1 MDAPGP
7 VAPTTDAAYLRATE
21 LFQDL
26 DPPALA
32 AIAGAARRRPV
43 RNPWPERFIRMAY
56 GWLLIAAVLNR
67 AYSGRAWAGS
77 PVPHAFVASY
87 HHALTVGFIS
97 MMILGMSMRLVPV
110 FIGAMNRR
118 PGLAA
123 AVFVLIT
130 LGNATRV
137 VSESLAYVAGGG
149 FYLAMGVSG
158 LIEVAGLTVYAV
170 ALWRALDQPSYGQAP
185 TRRPASP
192 EAARPLP
199 AGRGRES

>member
-1 MDAPGP
+1 
-7 VAPTTDAAYLRATE
+7 
-21 LFQDL
+21 
-26 DPPALA
+26 
-32 AIAGAARRRPV
+32 
-43 RNPWPERFIRMAY
+43 
-56 GWLLIAAVLNR
+56 
-67 AYSGRAWAGS
+67 
-77 PVPHAFVASY
+77 VASY

-118 PGLAA
+118 PAVAA

-130 LGNATRV
+130 VGNATRV
-137 VSESLAYVAGGG
+137 VSESLAYVAGGS
-149 FYLAMGVSG
+149 FYLAMGLSG

-185 TRRPASP
+185 ARRRAAP

-199 AGRGRES
+199 AGRGLES